1 MIVEIDVKIRYGE
14 KDEKA
19 NLVIDSDGLD
29 KENRKGVI
37 DSLSK
42 QISNSPSPILKT
54 VLLSI
59 SSFSILVVSS
69 NPDLSN
75 NS

>member
-42 QISNSPSPILKT
+42 QIIEKVEGLLK
-54 VLLSI
+54 
-59 SSFSILVVSS
+59 
-69 NPDLSN
+69 
-75 NS
+75 